1 MRGSLGLPAPTG
13 ARRTSNVKRYKYWR
27 RLLNFRQMDFEFALW
42 QMLYLVIS
50 PNKVYR
56 NAHFQKTHKNQYARD
71 DPAFV
76 VLLAAF
82 LCLSSILAAIVF
94 GLSFASFVGFLLWV
108 VLVDCIAVGCVIAT
122 ALWWISNNFLR
133 TSQPFAVDENVEW
146 AYAFD
151 VHCNAFFPLLLVLH
165 VLQLFLIGIIN
176 KDWFVSALL
185 GDSLWLVA
193 LSYYFYIT
201 FLGYSALP
209 FLNRTTVVLFLCP
222 IMLVFAMYVVA
233 VVLQWNVSRAVF
245 YWYGLQEN

>member
-82 LCLSSILAAIVF
+82 LCLSSILAP
-94 GLSFASFVGFLLWV
+94 SF
-108 VLVDCIAVGCVIAT
+108 
-122 ALWWISNNFLR
+122 
-133 TSQPFAVDENVEW
+133 
-146 AYAFD
+146 
-151 VHCNAFFPLLLVLH
+151 
-165 VLQLFLIGIIN
+165 
-176 KDWFVSALL
+176 SA
-185 GDSLWLVA
+185 
-193 LSYYFYIT
+193 
-201 FLGYSALP
+201 SALP
-209 FLNRTTVVLFLCP
+209 ALSASSCGSSWWTASLW
-222 IMLVFAMYVVA
+222 AA
-233 VVLQWNVSRAVF
+233 
-245 YWYGLQEN
+245 